1 MMNYAH
7 RAPVSFERNSMTMH
21 KPSISMKTSF
31 LALGLLLAT
40 AGASAQVKRTPV
52 LTADVAAPGH
62 QAVVVRADVDPGASV
77 PRHTHPGDEISYVLE
92 GEVDVLIDGEPARH
106 VKAGEAFVIPAGKVH
121 GARNAG
127 GEPLRFVGVYVVEK
141 GKPLATP
148 AK

>member
-1 MMNYAH
+1 
-7 RAPVSFERNSMTMH
+7 MH
-21 KPSISMKTSF
+21 LPKPNQKIAVCLLS
-31 LALGLLLAT
+31 LGLLAA
-40 AGASAQVKRTPV
+40 AGASAQIKRTPV

-62 QAVVVRADVDPGASV
+62 QAVVVRGEIDPGVSA

-92 GEVDVLIDGEPARH
+92 GDAELLNDGEPARV

-127 GEPLRFVGVYVVEK
+127 TVPLRFVGVYVVEK

>member
-1 MMNYAH
+1 
-7 RAPVSFERNSMTMH
+7 MTMH
-21 KPSISMKTSF
+21 KPSIMFATSS
-31 LALGLLLAT
+31 LLLGLLAST
-40 AGASAQVKRTPV
+40 GASAQIKRTPI

-62 QAVVVRADVDPGASV
+62 QAVVVRGEIDPGVSA

-92 GEVDVLIDGEPARH
+92 GEAELLIDGEPPRM

-121 GARNAG
+121 GARNP
-127 GEPLRFVGVYVVEK
+127 GEVPLRFISVYVVDK